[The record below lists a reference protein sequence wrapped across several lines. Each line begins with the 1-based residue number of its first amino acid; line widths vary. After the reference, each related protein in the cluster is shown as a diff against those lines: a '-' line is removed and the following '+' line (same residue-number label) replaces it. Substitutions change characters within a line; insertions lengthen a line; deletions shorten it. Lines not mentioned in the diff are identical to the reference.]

1 MTSTSTKGNGLPTCF
16 SGWFNK
22 AMPLA
27 GATCR
32 YSVMTLLRATS
43 ISPVTWLSVTSILRE
58 TREVKKTGCRTVA
71 TKLLGM
77 HEPLV

>member
-1 MTSTSTKGNGLPTCF
+1 
-16 SGWFNK
+16 
-22 AMPLA
+22 MPLA

-32 YSVMTLLRATS
+32 YSVMTLLRTTS

-71 TKLLGM
+71 TKLPGNA
-77 HEPLV
+77 